1 MVGIVAACLA
11 LPATASAGSPPV
23 SVTIEANTVKIDVS
37 YPAAFHAP
45 VSILPNGPGTADDE
59 IFVSAY
65 GFGWSPSCTNFF
77 GAASYEDN
85 TTRCPLGTLT
95 TITGTYYG
103 DGASNSISLD
113 LDRPGLPMTT
123 TFTLAGDPAAGF
135 HLIDGSPTQRGV
147 FDITARNAKGGGDD
161 DTLTGTTAADDLDGG
176 PGEDELN
183 GLAAGDTLKGGSG
196 DDTFLAGSS
205 GTIGSF
211 VTDSI
216 DGGDGSGDT
225 LSLADAAGPS
235 SVSLNDT
242 DDGDRGWARFHAL
255 QLRGIENVSG
265 TPQRDI
271 LTGNGGANRLMGL
284 AGNDLIDGGGGS
296 GDVLRG
302 GPDDDDLRARSMP
315 AAFSDVGCGGGND
328 VVTVDALDVV
338 SGDCENSDR
347 SAPDPVGTTPGDQPG
362 TTTEVV
368 TVVEG
373 ADRSAPTVTLGKLP
387 STVKR
392 SALLKGLTVTV
403 TPNESAAFQ
412 SSLVGQAKKVTVSKV
427 GEITLAEAKLGMGT
441 GARKLKLKPSRR
453 LLGRAKKLTLLVTA
467 TDAAGNR
474 RELRKA
480 LKITK

>member
-1 MVGIVAACLA
+1 
-11 LPATASAGSPPV
+11 
-23 SVTIEANTVKIDVS
+23 
-37 YPAAFHAP
+37 
-45 VSILPNGPGTADDE
+45 
-59 IFVSAY
+59 
-65 GFGWSPSCTNFF
+65 
-77 GAASYEDN
+77 
-85 TTRCPLGTLT
+85 
-95 TITGTYYG
+95 
-103 DGASNSISLD
+103 
-113 LDRPGLPMTT
+113 
-123 TFTLAGDPAAGF
+123 
-135 HLIDGSPTQRGV
+135 
-147 FDITARNAKGGGDD
+147 
-161 DTLTGTTAADDLDGG
+161 
-176 PGEDELN
+176 LN
-183 GLAAGDTLKGGSG
+183 GGSG
-196 DDTFLAGSS
+196 DDIFLAGSA

-216 DGGDGSGDT
+216 NGGDGSGDT

-235 SVSLNDT
+235 SVSLNET

-255 QLRGIENVSG
+255 QVRGIENVSG

-271 LTGNGGANRLMGL
+271 LTGNGGANRLLGQ
-284 AGNDLIDGGGGS
+284 AGNDLIDGAGGA

-315 AAFSDVGCGGGND
+315 AAFSDVGCGGGSD

-347 SAPDPVGTTPGDQPG
+347 SAPDTPGDQPG
-362 TTTEVV
+362 TTTQIV

-387 STVKR
+387 SKVKR

-403 TPNESAAFQ
+403 TPNESASFQ

-427 GEITLAEAKLGMGT
+427 GEVTLAEAKLGMGA

-453 LLGRAKKLTLLVTA
+453 LLGRAKKLTLVITA